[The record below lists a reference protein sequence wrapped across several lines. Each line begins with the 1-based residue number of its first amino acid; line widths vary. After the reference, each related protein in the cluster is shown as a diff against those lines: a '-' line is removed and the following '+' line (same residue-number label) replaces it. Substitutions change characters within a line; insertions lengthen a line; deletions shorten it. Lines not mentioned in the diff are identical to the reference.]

1 MQVPLFTMYFDS
13 HSDAE
18 AARREAGARG
28 FGVVSGSP
36 SSAGADPESETETW
50 VLQVMIGTSETID
63 MHLPKVLTLTERH
76 KGRYGGRRLT
86 QI

>member
-1 MQVPLFTMYFDS
+1 MQIPIFRMYFDS

-18 AARREAGARG
+18 AARQEANAQG

-36 SSAGADPESETETW
+36 ASAGADPDSGTEAW
-50 VLQVMIGTSETID
+50 VLQVLIGTAETID
-63 MHLPKVLTLTERH
+63 MHLPSVLALTERN

-86 QI
+86 PV

>member
-1 MQVPLFTMYFDS
+1 MQIPIFTMYFDS

-18 AARREAGARG
+18 AARREAGAQG

-36 SSAGADPESETETW
+36 ASAGADPDSGTEAW
-50 VLQVMIGTSETID
+50 VLQVLVGTAETID
-63 MHLPKVLTLTERH
+63 MHLPQVLALTERH

-86 QI
+86 PA